1 VLFVKKVKENSDI
14 LVLLGISDSSF
25 ICPLIIKMIGILE
38 IE

>member
-1 VLFVKKVKENSDI
+1 

-38 IE
+38 IEWYI